1 MGALWTLYILESRDR
16 AHGGWVTRNL
26 LRPLMGIATVAAIV
40 AVAAL
45 AATMFG
51 GGFTDSEPVTVL
63 SPRAGLVMNPDAKVQ
78 IRGVQVGKVASIE
91 ALPNGGA
98 ALHLAMDPKRLNAI
112 PANILVDIAS
122 TTVFGAKQVQLVFP
136 PDPSAESLRPGQVL
150 DAQHV
155 MVEVN
160 TVFEQLTSVLSTIE
174 PAKLNETLG
183 AIASALSGRGEKLGQ
198 MLTDLDAYLAK
209 LEPSLPALS
218 HDLEVAPGVLR
229 AYADASPDLAS
240 VADNSARLSDTIVDQ
255 EQNLD
260 AALVSVTGLADIGND
275 VIGTNRQPLADVLHL
290 LVPTTD
296 LLNKYNQALWC
307 ALSGMVNA
315 TSGPPLKEP
324 GVVVLAGFLWGQER
338 YRYPMD
344 LPKAGATGGPQCT
357 GLPNLP
363 FEAVAPYVVAD
374 TGTNP
379 WRRTYPGIVL
389 NSDGLKKILFGEID
403 GPPRNTYQIGQP
415 G

>member
-1 MGALWTLYILESRDR
+1 VTSR
-16 AHGGWVTRNL
+16 A
-26 LRPLMGIATVAAIV
+26 LRPLTGVATVVAIV
-40 AVAAL
+40 AVFVL
-45 AATMFG
+45 AATLFRG
-51 GGFTDSEPVTVL
+51 GLSETVPVTVL

-78 IRGVQVGKVASIE
+78 IRGVQVGKVDSIE
-91 ALPNGGA
+91 QLPNGEA
-98 ALHLAMDPKRLNAI
+98 ALHLAMDPKRMSAI
-112 PANILVDIAS
+112 PANVLVDIAS
-122 TTVFGAKQVQLVFP
+122 TTVFGAKYVQLVFP
-136 PDPSAESLRPGQVL
+136 PDPSPESLRAGQVL
-150 DAQHV
+150 AAKHV
-155 MVEVN
+155 MVEIN
-160 TVFEQLTSVLSTIE
+160 TVFENLTSVLSSID
-174 PAKLNETLG
+174 PPKLNETLG
-183 AIASALSGRGEKLGQ
+183 AIASSLNGRGEKIGQ

-209 LEPSLPALS
+209 IEPSLPALS
-218 HDLEVAPGVLR
+218 HDLETAPQVLQ
-229 AYADASPDLAS
+229 AYGDAAPDFVT
-240 VADNSARLSDTIVDQ
+240 VADNAARLSDTLVDQ
-255 EQNLD
+255 QQNLD
-260 AALVSVTGLADIGND
+260 AALVSAIGLADIGND

-296 LLNKYNQALWC
+296 LLDKYNQALWC
-307 ALSGMVNA
+307 ALSGMINA
-315 TSGPPLKEP
+315 SSRPPLKEP

-363 FEAVAPYVVAD
+363 FEGVPPYVVAD

>member
-1 MGALWTLYILESRDR
+1 MTASALR
-16 AHGGWVTRNL
+16 A
-26 LRPLMGIATVAAIV
+26 LMGVAFVAAIV
-40 AVAAL
+40 AVVAL
-45 AATMFG
+45 AATMFR
-51 GGFTDSEPVTVL
+51 GGFTESEPVTVI

-98 ALHLAMDPKRLNAI
+98 ALHLAMDPSRLNAI
-112 PANILVDIAS
+112 PANVLVDIAS
-122 TTVFGAKQVQLVFP
+122 TTVFGAKQVQLVLP
-136 PDPSAESLRPGQVL
+136 PDPSVESLRPGQVL

-160 TVFEQLTSVLSTIE
+160 TVFEQLTSVLSQIE

-209 LEPSLPALS
+209 IEPSLPALS
-218 HDLEVAPGVLR
+218 HDLEVAPQVLQ
-229 AYADASPDLAS
+229 AYGDAAPDFVSIADKA
-240 VADNSARLSDTIVDQ
+240 ARLSDTIVDQ

-260 AALVSVTGLADIGND
+260 AALVSVIGLADIGND
-275 VIGTNRQPLADVLHL
+275 VIGTNRQPLTDVLHL

-315 TSGPPLKEP
+315 SSRPPLKEP
-324 GVVVLAGFLWGQER
+324 GVHVLAGFLWGQER

-363 FEAVAPYVVAD
+363 FEGVPPYVVAD

>member
-1 MGALWTLYILESRDR
+1 MG
-16 AHGGWVTRNL
+16 V
-26 LRPLMGIATVAAIV
+26 ATVAAIV
-40 AVAAL
+40 ALVAF
-45 AATMFG
+45 AATLFRG
-51 GGFTDSEPVTVL
+51 GLSESAPVTVI

-91 ALPNGGA
+91 QLPNGEA

-112 PANILVDIAS
+112 PSNVLVDIAS
-122 TTVFGAKQVQLVFP
+122 TTVFGAKYVQLVSP
-136 PDPSAESLRPGQVL
+136 PDPSPESLRAGQVL
-150 DAQHV
+150 NAQHV
-155 MVEVN
+155 MVEIN
-160 TVFEQLTSVLSTIE
+160 TVFEELTSVLSKID
-174 PAKLNETLG
+174 PPKLNEALG
-183 AIASALSGRGEKLGQ
+183 GIASAVNGRGEKIGQ

-209 LEPSLPALS
+209 IEPSLPALN
-218 HDLEVAPGVLR
+218 HDLETAPSVLQ
-229 AYADASPDLAS
+229 AYGDAAPDFVT
-240 VADNSARLSDTIVDQ
+240 VADNSARISDTIVDQ
-255 EQNLD
+255 QQNLD
-260 AALVSVTGLADIGND
+260 AALVSVTGLADIGNE
-275 VIGTNRQPLADVLHL
+275 VLGQNRQPLTNVLHL

-307 ALSGMVNA
+307 ALGGMVSA
-315 TSGPPLKEP
+315 SQRPPLKEP

-363 FEAVAPYVVAD
+363 FESVTPYVVAD

-379 WRRTYPGIVL
+379 WRRTNPGIVL
-389 NSDGLKKILFGEID
+389 NSDGLKRILFGEID

>member
-1 MGALWTLYILESRDR
+1 VTGR
-16 AHGGWVTRNL
+16 A
-26 LRPLMGIATVAAIV
+26 LRPLLGVATVVALV
-40 AVAAL
+40 AVVVL
-45 AATMFG
+45 AATLFR
-51 GGFTDSEPVTVL
+51 GGFTDSVPVTVV

-78 IRGVQVGKVASIE
+78 IRGVQVGKVDSIE
-91 ALPNGGA
+91 QLPSGEA
-98 ALHLAMDPKRLNAI
+98 AIHLAMDPTRMTAI
-112 PANILVDIAS
+112 PANVLVDVAS
-122 TTVFGAKQVQLVFP
+122 TTVFGAKYVQFVIP
-136 PDPSAESLRPGQVL
+136 PDPSPESLRPGQVL
-150 DAQHV
+150 AAKHV
-155 MVEVN
+155 MVEIN
-160 TVFEQLTSVLSTIE
+160 TVFENLTSVLSRID
-174 PAKLNETLG
+174 PPKLNEALG
-183 AIASALSGRGEKLGQ
+183 GIAQAVNGRGEKIGQ
-198 MLTDLDAYLAK
+198 MLSDLDAYLAK
-209 LEPSLPALS
+209 IEPSLPALS
-218 HDLEVAPGVLR
+218 RDLEVAPQVLR
-229 AYADASPDLAS
+229 AYADAAPDLVT
-240 VADNSARLSDTIVDQ
+240 VADNAARISDTIVDQ

-307 ALSGMVNA
+307 ALSGMVN
-315 TSGPPLKEP
+315 TSARPPLKEP

-344 LPKAGATGGPQCT
+344 LPRAGATGGPQCT

-363 FEAVAPYVVAD
+363 FEGVLPYVVAD